1 MAANYDI
8 GPRVGIEGEKTFQT
22 SLNAIKSN
30 VKDLGSQMR
39 LLTAEFDG
47 SADGMEALVAK
58 NDLLKK
64 TVTATQKQIDLLGG
78 EYDRQVR
85 TLSNLEGALNKAN
98 KEFGEHSVEA
108 AKAQNAYNRQSI
120 EVQKLATQMNNA
132 KASMAKMTREIED
145 NDKAMEELN
154 RSSGKFDK
162 AFGFIGTAAKNML
175 GLRKNTENVA
185 DSMNKAGKHS
195 LTFGSAVKAIVTS
208 QAIVGGFRMMGQVVA
223 DLGRNMVDFAKSG
236 LEVASDLQ
244 EVQNVVDVTFG
255 SEGAAVI
262 EDFAKGA
269 ASSFGMSA
277 LSAKEFTGTMGA
289 MLKSMNLTDG
299 EVLEMSQALT
309 GLAGDMASFYN
320 LDAEEAFAKLRSGI
334 SGETEPLKQ
343 LGINMSVANLEAYA
357 LSKGINT
364 AWKEMTQAEQAT
376 LRYQYIM
383 QATADAQGDFART
396 SDSYANQQRIMQLN
410 LENLSATIGQKL
422 LPVMNN
428 FTGLFN
434 SLLSGDMSLG
444 GFAAQVG
451 TEISNLLTHFS
462 ANLPAITAAG
472 GELVSGLVTG
482 LTVAL
487 PQVLSAGQAIIGQ
500 LGSEIIAQLP
510 AAIDWGFSTIENFAS
525 GIVSSVP
532 VIAEKTPLVLE
543 SFLSTVEQ
551 YGEKILTKGSEV
563 IGNFAVGIISEIP
576 TLISKLP
583 EIISSIA
590 RFFTDNLPKIG
601 KIGLELVLKLGSA
614 IVAAIPQLVSQ
625 LPAIGK
631 AINDAVRA
639 IIPALVSTGKDLV
652 KGLWTGAKSWI
663 GQLLS
668 NLRGMVND
676 IVSTV
681 KGALGIRSPSRV
693 FAEIGE
699 YSAEG
704 IGVGFSDKISA
715 VSRKIQK
722 DVSKIVPTVDS
733 QVEVTGRAVVP
744 NSGTGQSQGGVT
756 AAELK
761 KAMSGMGIYMSG
773 RKVGKLVSLDQS
785 NTARAMGV

>member
-132 KASMAKMTREIED
+132 KASMTKMTREIED

-185 DSMNKAGKHS
+185 NSMNKAGKHS

-208 QAIVGGFRMMGQVVA
+208 EAIMGGFRMMGQVVA
-223 DLGRNMVDFAKSG
+223 DLGRNMVNFAKSG

-262 EDFAKGA
+262 ENFAKGA

-320 LDAEEAFAKLRSGI
+320 LDAEEAFSKLRSGI

-383 QATADAQGDFART
+383 QATSDAQGDFART

-428 FTGLFN
+428 FTGVFN

-444 GFAAQVG
+444 GFAARVG
-451 TEISNLLTHFS
+451 TEISNLLTQFS
-462 ANLPAITAAG
+462 TNLPAITAAG
-472 GELVSGLVTG
+472 GELVGGLVTG

-487 PQVLSAGQAIIGQ
+487 PQVLSAGQEILGQ
-500 LGSEIIAQLP
+500 LGQGLLENLPTMVDTGLTVIGRFASTIIDSLPTVLQTGYDILATVAEGIIAK
-510 AAIDWGFSTIENFAS
+510 
-525 GIVSSVP
+525 VP
-532 VIAEKTPLVLE
+532 DMVA
-543 SFLSTVEQ
+543 
-551 YGEKILTKGSEV
+551 
-563 IGNFAVGIISEIP
+563 
-576 TLISKLP
+576 KLP
-583 EIISSIA
+583 EIISSFA
-590 RFFTDNLPKIG
+590 KFFTANFPKFVEMGGKLIVNLVAGLIKSGPQLINAAGDLVESVMTYFIYRVKGFVDIG
-601 KIGLELVLKLGSA
+601 KNIVQGILQGL
-614 IVAAIPQLVSQ
+614 
-625 LPAIGK
+625 
-631 AINDAVRA
+631 N
-639 IIPALVSTGKDLV
+639 
-652 KGLWTGAKSWI
+652 KSW
-663 GQLLS
+663 S
-668 NLRGMVND
+668 DVTSWFKNKVNGL
-676 IVSTV
+676 VNTV
-681 KGALGIRSPSRV
+681 KSALGIRSPSRV

-761 KAMSGMGIYMSG
+761 KAMAGMGIYMSG

>member
-154 RSSGKFDK
+154 RSSAKFDK

-175 GLRKNTENVA
+175 GLRKNTEDVA

-208 QAIVGGFRMMGQVVA
+208 EAIIGGFRMMGQVVA

-410 LENLSATIGQKL
+410 MENLSATIGQKL
-422 LPVMNN
+422 LPVMNK

-451 TEISNLLTHFS
+451 TEISSLLTNFS

-472 GELVSGLVTG
+472 GELVGGLVTG

-487 PQVLSAGQAIIGQ
+487 PQVLSAGQEILGQ
-500 LGSEIIAQLP
+500 LGQGLMENLPTMVDTGLAVIGSFADTLIDSLPTVLQTGFDILMTVANGII
-510 AAIDWGFSTIENFAS
+510 
-525 GIVSSVP
+525 
-532 VIAEKTPLVLE
+532 
-543 SFLSTVEQ
+543 
-551 YGEKILTKGSEV
+551 EKIPDMV
-563 IGNFAVGIISEIP
+563 A
-576 TLISKLP
+576 KLP
-583 EIISSIA
+583 EIISSFA
-590 RFFTDNLPKIG
+590 KFFTANFPKFVEMGGKLIVNLVAGLVKSGPQLLNAAGDLVESVMTYFVYRVKGFVDIG
-601 KIGLELVLKLGSA
+601 KNIVQGILQGL
-614 IVAAIPQLVSQ
+614 
-625 LPAIGK
+625 
-631 AINDAVRA
+631 N
-639 IIPALVSTGKDLV
+639 
-652 KGLWTGAKSWI
+652 KSW
-663 GQLLS
+663 S
-668 NLRGMVND
+668 NVTSWFKNKVNGL
-676 IVSTV
+676 VSTV
-681 KGALGIRSPSRV
+681 KNALGIRSPSRV

-756 AAELK
+756 AADLK
-761 KAMSGMGIYMSG
+761 KAMAGMGIYMSG

-785 NTARAMGV
+785 NTARAMGT

>member
-154 RSSGKFDK
+154 RSSAKFDK

-262 EDFAKGA
+262 ENFAKGA

-320 LDAEEAFAKLRSGI
+320 LDAEEAFSKLRSGI

-383 QATADAQGDFART
+383 QATSDAQGDFART

-428 FTGLFN
+428 FTGVFN

-444 GFAAQVG
+444 GFAARVG
-451 TEISNLLTHFS
+451 TEISNLLTQFS
-462 ANLPAITAAG
+462 TNLPAITAAG
-472 GELVSGLVTG
+472 GELVGGLVTG

-487 PQVLSAGQAIIGQ
+487 PQVLSAGQEILGQ
-500 LGSEIIAQLP
+500 LGQGLLENLPTMVDTGLTVIGRFASTIIDSLPTVLQTGYDILATVAEGIIAK
-510 AAIDWGFSTIENFAS
+510 
-525 GIVSSVP
+525 VP
-532 VIAEKTPLVLE
+532 DMVA
-543 SFLSTVEQ
+543 
-551 YGEKILTKGSEV
+551 
-563 IGNFAVGIISEIP
+563 
-576 TLISKLP
+576 KLP
-583 EIISSIA
+583 EIISSFA
-590 RFFTDNLPKIG
+590 KFFTANFPKFVEMGGKLIVNLVAGLVKSGPQLINAAGDLVESVMTYFIYRVKGFVDIG
-601 KIGLELVLKLGSA
+601 KNIVQGILQGL
-614 IVAAIPQLVSQ
+614 
-625 LPAIGK
+625 
-631 AINDAVRA
+631 N
-639 IIPALVSTGKDLV
+639 
-652 KGLWTGAKSWI
+652 KSW
-663 GQLLS
+663 S
-668 NLRGMVND
+668 DVTSWFKNKVNGL
-676 IVSTV
+676 VNTV
-681 KGALGIRSPSRV
+681 KSALGIRSPSRV

>member
-154 RSSGKFDK
+154 RSSSKFDK

-175 GLRKNTENVA
+175 GLRKSTEDVA
-185 DSMNKAGKHS
+185 DSMNKAGNHS

-208 QAIVGGFRMMGQVVA
+208 EAIMGGFRMMGQVVA

-262 EDFAKGA
+262 ENFAKGA

-320 LDAEEAFAKLRSGI
+320 LDAEEAFSKLRSGI

-357 LSKGINT
+357 LSKSINT

-410 LENLSATIGQKL
+410 MENLSATIGQKL

-434 SLLSGDMSLG
+434 SLLSGEMSLG
-444 GFAAQVG
+444 GFAARVG
-451 TEISNLLTHFS
+451 TEISNLLIQFS
-462 ANLPAITAAG
+462 TNLPAITAAG

-487 PQVLSAGQAIIGQ
+487 PQVLSAGQEILGQ
-500 LGSEIIAQLP
+500 LGQGLMENLP
-510 AAIDWGFSTIENFAS
+510 TMVATGLTVIGSFADTLIDSLPT
-525 GIVSSVP
+525 
-532 VIAEKTPLVLE
+532 VLQTGYDI
-543 SFLSTVEQ
+543 LSTVAE
-551 YGEKILTKGSEV
+551 GIIEKIPDMV
-563 IGNFAVGIISEIP
+563 AR
-576 TLISKLP
+576 LP
-583 EIISSIA
+583 EIISSFA
-590 RFFTDNLPKIG
+590 KFFTANFPKFVEIGGKLIVNLVAGLVKSGPQLLNAAGDLVESVMTYFVYRVKGFVDIG
-601 KIGLELVLKLGSA
+601 KNIVQGILQGL
-614 IVAAIPQLVSQ
+614 
-625 LPAIGK
+625 
-631 AINDAVRA
+631 N
-639 IIPALVSTGKDLV
+639 
-652 KGLWTGAKSWI
+652 KSW
-663 GQLLS
+663 S
-668 NLRGMVND
+668 DVTSWFKNKVNGL
-676 IVSTV
+676 VNTV
-681 KGALGIRSPSRV
+681 KSALGIRSPSRV